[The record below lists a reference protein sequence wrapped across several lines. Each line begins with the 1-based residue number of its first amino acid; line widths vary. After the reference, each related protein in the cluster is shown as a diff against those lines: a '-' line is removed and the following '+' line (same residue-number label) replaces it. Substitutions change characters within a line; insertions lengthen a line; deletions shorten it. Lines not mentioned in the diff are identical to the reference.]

1 MITPLFVVTS
11 WRQNPVFCWI
21 IFPFSLAIAI
31 FVPGGDFHPGSLRQA
46 YAKSNKTLSGNLE
59 GEGMKREEVLSGKAN
74 DAEFDVKKAQRRS
87 KFAAAYSEILRVL
100 LSRNTAI
107 AQSRISHRR

>member
-1 MITPLFVVTS
+1 
-11 WRQNPVFCWI
+11 
-21 IFPFSLAIAI
+21 
-31 FVPGGDFHPGSLRQA
+31 
-46 YAKSNKTLSGNLE
+46 
-59 GEGMKREEVLSGKAN
+59 MKREEVLSGKAN

-107 AQSRISHRR
+107 AQSRISRRR